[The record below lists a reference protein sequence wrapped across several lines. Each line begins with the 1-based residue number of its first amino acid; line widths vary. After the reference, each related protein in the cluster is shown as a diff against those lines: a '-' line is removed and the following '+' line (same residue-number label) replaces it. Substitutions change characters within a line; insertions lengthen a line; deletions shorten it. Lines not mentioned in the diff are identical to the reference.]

1 MTYHWDLQSISIGS
15 KKKRLKASLK
25 VFLIMI
31 LRHLS
36 TIGRMRIVRHHIMAI
51 FPTIEVQEI
60 TEKDTDLGTGTDFEA
75 EVIVHNCDCH
85 TYQQVVDLFCRFI
98 PDMTSTRAFEL
109 AWQIDHQGSAQVYQG
124 SKKMADNI
132 AAKLASGGLR
142 VEVR

>member
-1 MTYHWDLQSISIGS
+1 
-15 KKKRLKASLK
+15 
-25 VFLIMI
+25 
-31 LRHLS
+31 
-36 TIGRMRIVRHHIMAI
+36 MAT

-85 TYQQVVDLFCRFI
+85 TYQQVIDLFCRFI
-98 PDMTSTRAFEL
+98 PGMTSSRAFEL

-124 SKKMADNI
+124 SKKMAEDI
-132 AAKLASGGLR
+132 AAKLAGGGLR